1 MSFCVAQIFYLCIK
15 INNWK
20 SVVIAIDE
28 NRAMTFRLYK
38 HLGTDLVYFSAL
50 RKHLVCV

>member
-1 MSFCVAQIFYLCIK
+1 MTFCIAQISYLCIK

-20 SVVIAIDE
+20 SIVIGINE
-28 NRAMTFRLYK
+28 NRAMTFRLHKY
-38 HLGTDLVYFSAL
+38 LGKDLVYFSAL